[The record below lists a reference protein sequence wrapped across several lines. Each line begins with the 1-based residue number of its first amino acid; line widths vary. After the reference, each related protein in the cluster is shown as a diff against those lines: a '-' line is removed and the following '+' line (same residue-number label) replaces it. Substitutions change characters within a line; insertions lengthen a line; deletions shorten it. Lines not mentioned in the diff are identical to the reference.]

1 MGCAGGGLT
10 AEQRRVLDQ
19 FEACRHEGPVAQLT
33 EVQTDGQFTLT
44 GRHSH
49 IRLIKRCLGERFGYE
64 RFDTR
69 IREHIVDPGGP

>member
-19 FEACRHEGPVAQLT
+19 FDTCRHEGPVAQLT
-33 EVQTDGQFTLT
+33 EVQTDGHFTLT

-49 IRLIKRCLGERFGYE
+49 IQLIKRCLSERFGYE
-64 RFDTR
+64 RFDAR
-69 IREHIVDPGGP
+69 IRENIVDPGGP